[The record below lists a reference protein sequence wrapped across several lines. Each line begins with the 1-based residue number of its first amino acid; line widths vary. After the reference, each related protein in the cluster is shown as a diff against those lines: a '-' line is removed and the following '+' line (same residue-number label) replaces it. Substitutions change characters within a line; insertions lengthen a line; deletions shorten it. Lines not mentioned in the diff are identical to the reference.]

1 MVKESYHDSYKSLF
15 EEKVDESYVISKDTI
30 WEVTTTMDSDPYDEL
45 FIVYPLSDGT
55 YRYIA
60 QYHNS
65 CTCLWEILENNLSD
79 LKDTVCT
86 RRI

>member
-1 MVKESYHDSYKSLF
+1 
-15 EEKVDESYVISKDTI
+15 
-30 WEVTTTMDSDPYDEL
+30 MDSDPYDEL

-65 CTCLWEILENNLSD
+65 CTCLWEILKNNLSD